1 MLAALCVPPD
11 GEASSAAAAAGGGL
25 QRGAWQLYEK
35 KIALHREQL
44 DGTRRQLDTAV
55 NRLNEMQVGCGNAD
69 VESACVRARPCTRS
83 LPDLGWCM

>member
-1 MLAALCVPPD
+1 MPRAGAAGFAATHRTLPRGCSQRFVLAALCVPPD

-55 NRLNEMQVGCGNAD
+55 NRLNEMQV
-69 VESACVRARPCTRS
+69 
-83 LPDLGWCM
+83 